1 MSQLLKVSVVAIEE
15 ELSGDIGR
23 EIIKAIKERIYN
35 KVDLV
40 MSQLL
45 KVSVVAI
52 EEELSGDIGR
62 EIIKAIKERSK
73 MRFGSR
79 RKGNS
84 PVVVVKSRALVA
96 LGPVQF
102 GFTYSVF
109 GSLSNVGAMVGA
121 IASGQIA
128 EYIGRKGSLMIL
140 QSPISLDGYACHLRK
155 ILLFCTGDGFY
166 KALVLVLVYIAE
178 IAPQNMRGGLGS
190 VNQLSVTIGIILAY
204 LLGLFVPWII
214 LAVFGLHVLQQLGGI
229 NGVLFYSSTIFES
242 AGVTASSGDCNISM
256 VGGQSRHAQ
265 YAEQLI
271 KQPFDYFIVV
281 VIKLIF
287 SVNIKVLVGSIATL
301 ANWFFSL
308 LITMT
313 ANLLLAWCIHS
324 GVCGSM
330 VSETKGKKL
339 EELQALF
346 R

>member
-1 MSQLLKVSVVAIEE
+1 
-15 ELSGDIGR
+15 
-23 EIIKAIKERIYN
+23 
-35 KVDLV
+35 

-102 GFTYSVF
+102 GFT
-109 GSLSNVGAMVGA
+109 
-121 IASGQIA
+121 
-128 EYIGRKGSLMIL
+128 
-140 QSPISLDGYACHLRK
+140 
-155 ILLFCTGDGFY
+155 
-166 KALVLVLVYIAE
+166 VLVYIAE

-190 VNQLSVTIGIILAY
+190 VNQRSVA
-204 LLGLFVPWII
+204 
-214 LAVFGLHVLQQLGGI
+214 
-229 NGVLFYSSTIFES
+229 SSTKR
-242 AGVTASSGDCNISM
+242 SSTVRFVDLKRRRYYFRLRGCMYFNNSVESM
-256 VGGQSRHAQ
+256 VSCFILVQSLNLQELQRVVAT
-265 YAEQLI
+265 AISAWLVD
-271 KQPFDYFIVV
+271 KAGRRLLRIVS
-281 VIKLIF
+281 IF

>member
-1 MSQLLKVSVVAIEE
+1 
-15 ELSGDIGR
+15 
-23 EIIKAIKERIYN
+23 
-35 KVDLV
+35 

-102 GFTYSVF
+102 GFTRFDLLMGNSVLFNLVILLQLKLQSPKILYSVF

-128 EYIGRKGSLMIL
+128 EYIGRKG
-140 QSPISLDGYACHLRK
+140 R
-155 ILLFCTGDGFY
+155 
-166 KALVLVLVYIAE
+166 
-178 IAPQNMRGGLGS
+178 S
-190 VNQLSVTIGIILAY
+190 VA
-204 LLGLFVPWII
+204 
-214 LAVFGLHVLQQLGGI
+214 
-229 NGVLFYSSTIFES
+229 SSTKR
-242 AGVTASSGDCNISM
+242 SSTVQFVDLKRRRYYFRLRGCMYFNNSVESM
-256 VGGQSRHAQ
+256 VSCFILVQSLNLQELQRVVAT
-265 YAEQLI
+265 AISAWLVDKEGRRLLLI
-271 KQPFDYFIVV
+271 
-281 VIKLIF
+281 IF